1 MKTKIFSL
9 VAVAA
14 IALGIGNQALA
25 DGKNDSVAKNSNEVS
40 TVLADVSKIS
50 KIEVRGNVEL
60 YVSDG
65 EADQVK
71 VYNKYYEQS
80 ALVQSQ
86 NGVLRIS
93 SYAGQ
98 KLVVWVKSTD
108 LRSITAYD
116 NAEVRSFGKLSP
128 LDLTVTLSDNAYA
141 KLKVDGYGMNV
152 ILKGR
157 AKADI
162 AGSVEQSNLKYDH
175 SATLNSTEFAAAHLV
190 RTIDGVTKNNTKA
203 DEFAG
208 L

>member
-9 VAVAA
+9 IAVAA

-25 DGKNDSVAKNSNEVS
+25 DGKNDSVAKNNNEVS
-40 TVLADVSKIS
+40 TVLTNVSKIN

-108 LRSITAYD
+108 LRAITAYD

-128 LDLTVTLSDNAYA
+128 LDLTVTLNDNAYG
-141 KLKVDGYGMNV
+141 KLRVEGYGMNV
-152 ILKGR
+152 VLKDR

-162 AGSVEQSNLKYDH
+162 AGNVEEGTLRYNR
-175 SATLNSTEFAAAHLV
+175 SATMNSTEFAATHLV
-190 RTIDGVTKNNTKA
+190 RTIDGVTENRKA

>member
-9 VAVAA
+9 IAVAA

-25 DGKNDSVAKNSNEVS
+25 DGKNDSVAKNNNEVS
-40 TVLADVSKIS
+40 TVLTNVSKIN

-108 LRSITAYD
+108 LRAITAYD

-128 LDLTVTLSDNAYA
+128 LDLTVTLNDNAYG
-141 KLKVDGYGMNV
+141 KLRVEGYGMNV
-152 ILKGR
+152 VLKDR

-162 AGSVEQSNLKYDH
+162 AGNVEEGTLRYNR
-175 SATLNSTEFAAAHLV
+175 SATMNSTEFAAAHLV
-190 RTIDGVTKNNTKA
+190 RTIDGLTENSKA

>member
-9 VAVAA
+9 IAVAA

-25 DGKNDSVAKNSNEVS
+25 DGKNDSVAKNNNEVS
-40 TVLADVSKIS
+40 TVLTNVSKIN

-108 LRSITAYD
+108 LRAITAYD

-128 LDLTVTLSDNAYA
+128 LDLTVTLNDNAYG
-141 KLKVDGYGMNV
+141 KLRVEGYGMNV
-152 ILKGR
+152 VLKDR
-157 AKADI
+157 AKADL
-162 AGSVEQSNLKYDH
+162 AGNVEEGTLRYNR
-175 SATLNSTEFAAAHLV
+175 SATMNSTEFAAAHLV
-190 RTIDGVTKNNTKA
+190 RTIDGLTENSKA

>member
-1 MKTKIFSL
+1 MKTTIITL
-9 VAVAA
+9 ATIATL
-14 IALGIGNQALA
+14 ALGAGNKSMAA
-25 DGKNDSVAKNSNEVS
+25 DKDGAANKAEVS
-40 TVLADVSKIS
+40 TVLTTVNKIS

-65 EADQVK
+65 DADQVK
-71 VYNKYYEQS
+71 VYNKYYEES

-93 SYAGQ
+93 SYADQ
-98 KLVVWVKSTD
+98 KLVVWVKSAD

-162 AGSVEQSNLKYDH
+162 AGSVEQSDLKYDR

-190 RTIDGVTKNNTKA
+190 RTIDGVKKSNAKP

>member
-1 MKTKIFSL
+1 MKKSIL
-9 VAVAA
+9 ILA
-14 IALGIGNQALA
+14 IAL
-25 DGKNDSVAKNSNEVS
+25 V
-40 TVLADVSKIS
+40 TVLGVSQSAFAGNKEREAVTVLTEIS
-50 KIEVRGNVEL
+50 NINKIEVHGNVEL
-60 YVSDG
+60 YLSDG
-65 EADQVK
+65 TTDQVK

-108 LRSITAYD
+108 LRAITAYD

-128 LDLTVTLSDNAYA
+128 LDLTVTLNDNAYG
-141 KLKVDGYGMNV
+141 KLRVEGYGMNV
-152 ILKGR
+152 VLKDR

-162 AGSVEQSNLKYDH
+162 AGNVEEGTLRYNR
-175 SATLNSTEFAAAHLV
+175 SATMNSTEFAATHLV
-190 RTIDGVTKNNTKA
+190 RTIDGVTENRKA

>member
-25 DGKNDSVAKNSNEVS
+25 DGKNDSVAKNNNEVS
-40 TVLADVSKIS
+40 TVLTDVSKIS

-65 EADQVK
+65 EADQIK

-93 SYAGQ
+93 SYADQ
-98 KLVVWVKSTD
+98 KLVVWVKSAD

-162 AGSVEQSNLKYDH
+162 AGNVEQSNLKYDR
-175 SATLNSTEFAAAHLV
+175 SATLNSTEFAAVHLV
-190 RTIDGVTKNNTKA
+190 RSIDGVTKSNAKA